1 MSGEPVKKKFYAYP
15 ELTPC
20 ADFVANAGAA
30 VFFILFALMASAV
43 PWEWLYSREW
53 YRAWID
59 VAANWSPS
67 IRILPSSPS
76 RIVEQASAYL
86 AFANTLGPLY
96 LAATIRCGWRHGGH
110 PGLLKHNRHIKN
122 REIAKLLVMAF
133 SMALLMLYGAL
144 WWEGGSSTLY
154 HTDIFYRS
162 GPAFIAMHACIWWW
176 FGMMFLGL
184 GILARMLV
192 ERRFGTYR

>member
-1 MSGEPVKKKFYAYP
+1 VSGKPVKKKFYAYP

-20 ADFVANAGAA
+20 ARYLLSDRPLLPLL
-30 VFFILFALMASAV
+30 FFILLSSAV

-59 VAANWSPS
+59 VAANWSPN
-67 IRILPSSPS
+67 IRLLPSSPS
-76 RIVEQASAYL
+76 RVVELASAYL
-86 AFANTLGPLY
+86 AFANTLGPFY

-110 PGLLKHNRHIKN
+110 PELLERNRNIKN
-122 REIAKLLVMAF
+122 REIARFFAIAVTMV
-133 SMALLMLYGAL
+133 LLMLYGAL
-144 WWEGGSSTLY
+144 WWEGESSTLY

-184 GILARMLV
+184 AILARMLIA
-192 ERRFGTYR
+192 RRFGTYR